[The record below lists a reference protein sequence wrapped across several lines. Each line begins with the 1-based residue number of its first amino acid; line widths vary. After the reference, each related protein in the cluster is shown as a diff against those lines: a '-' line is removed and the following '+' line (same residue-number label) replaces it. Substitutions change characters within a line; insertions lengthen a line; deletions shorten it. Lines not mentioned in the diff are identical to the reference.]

1 MFKGNTVC
9 RGLINS
15 FRYAVRT
22 LGTAHG
28 VLDQAV
34 MFLEV
39 RNHVKK
45 TTIFQ
50 NIRRICT
57 LENKEDGL

>member
-15 FRYAVRT
+15 FRYVVRT
-22 LGTAHG
+22 LGTAHE
-28 VLDQAV
+28 VLDKAV
-34 MFLEV
+34 IMFLEV
-39 RNHVKK
+39 RNHGKK
-45 TTIFQ
+45 TTIFH
-50 NIRRICT
+50 NMRICT